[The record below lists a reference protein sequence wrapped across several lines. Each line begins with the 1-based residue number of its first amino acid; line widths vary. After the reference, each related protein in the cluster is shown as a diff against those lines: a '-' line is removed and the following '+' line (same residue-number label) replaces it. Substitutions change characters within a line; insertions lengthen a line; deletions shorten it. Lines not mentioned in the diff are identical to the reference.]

1 MRRTRKLSPNNREE
15 WRSIHDQDEF
25 VRARFLLSPP
35 WASQDRISSE
45 HISLFLWPRLYRRR
59 TEMNRKTISINVNGI
74 ERKVEVE
81 ARTTL
86 LDLVREQFGLTGAKL
101 GCDIQVCGA
110 CTLLLDGKP
119 VSACSVLA
127 VDADGCDVLTVEGL
141 GGKGK
146 LDPIQ
151 EAFME
156 FGALQCGYCTSGF
169 ILTAK
174 ALLEECPKPS
184 DEQIRNYL
192 AGNFCRCGCYQEI
205 MEAVKNVASLSR
217 R

>member
-1 MRRTRKLSPNNREE
+1 MKKL
-15 WRSIHDQDEF
+15 
-25 VRARFLLSPP
+25 
-35 WASQDRISSE
+35 
-45 HISLFLWPRLYRRR
+45 ISL
-59 TEMNRKTISINVNGI
+59 TVNGS
-74 ERKVEVE
+74 ERSVEVE

-110 CTLLLDGKP
+110 CTLLVDDKP
-119 VSACSVLA
+119 VSACSMLA
-127 VDADGCDVLTVEGL
+127 LDADGCAIETIEGL
-141 GGKGK
+141 SSKDK
-146 LDPIQ
+146 LHPLQ

-174 ALLEECPKPS
+174 ALLAECAQPT
-184 DEQIRNYL
+184 EQQIRDYL

-205 MEAVKNVASLSR
+205 VQAIKNVRGEA
-217 R
+217 

>member
-1 MRRTRKLSPNNREE
+1 MKK
-15 WRSIHDQDEF
+15 I
-25 VRARFLLSPP
+25 
-35 WASQDRISSE
+35 
-45 HISLFLWPRLYRRR
+45 ISL
-59 TEMNRKTISINVNGI
+59 KVNGG
-74 ERKVEVE
+74 ERSVAVE

-86 LDLVREQFGLTGAKL
+86 LEMVREQFGLTGAKL

-110 CTLLLDGKP
+110 CALLLDGKP

-127 VDADGCDVLTVEGL
+127 VDADGCDILTIEGL
-141 GGKGK
+141 ANGDS
-146 LDPIQ
+146 LHPLQ

-174 ALLEECPKPS
+174 ALLDECPKPS
-184 DEQIRNYL
+184 EQQIIEYL

-205 MEAVKNVASLSR
+205 MQAIKNVAAKS
-217 R
+217 

>member
-1 MRRTRKLSPNNREE
+1 MK
-15 WRSIHDQDEF
+15 
-25 VRARFLLSPP
+25 
-35 WASQDRISSE
+35 
-45 HISLFLWPRLYRRR
+45 
-59 TEMNRKTISINVNGI
+59 RKTVTLKVNGI

-86 LDLVREQFGLTGAKL
+86 LDLVREEFGLTGAKL

-110 CTLLLDGKP
+110 CTLLLNGKP

-127 VDADGCDVLTVEGL
+127 VDTDGCEILTIEGL
-141 GGKGK
+141 GKDDK

-174 ALLEECPKPS
+174 ALLDECPKPS

-205 MEAVKNVASLSR
+205 MQAIKNVARS
-217 R
+217 

>member
-1 MRRTRKLSPNNREE
+1 
-15 WRSIHDQDEF
+15 
-25 VRARFLLSPP
+25 
-35 WASQDRISSE
+35 
-45 HISLFLWPRLYRRR
+45 
-59 TEMNRKTISINVNGI
+59 MNRKTIAINVNCV
-74 ERKVEVE
+74 ERRIEVE

-110 CTLLLDGKP
+110 CTLLVNGKP

-127 VDADGCDVLTVEGL
+127 VDADGCEVVTIEGL
-141 GGKGK
+141 GSSGK
-146 LDPIQ
+146 LDPVQ

-174 ALLEECPKPS
+174 ALLEECPEPS

-205 MEAVKNVASLSR
+205 IQAVKNVASLR
-217 R
+217 RG

>member
-1 MRRTRKLSPNNREE
+1 MGVLRRVRNVWRGTPSLTLPRRGGENRIRPAQYAVLVTRIFWERRTAMK
-15 WRSIHDQDEF
+15 
-25 VRARFLLSPP
+25 
-35 WASQDRISSE
+35 
-45 HISLFLWPRLYRRR
+45 
-59 TEMNRKTISINVNGI
+59 RKTVTLKVNGV
-74 ERKVEVE
+74 ERKAEVE

-110 CTLLLDGKP
+110 CTLLINGKP

-205 MEAVKNVASLSR
+205 VQAVKNVSSLSR
-217 R
+217 P

>member
-1 MRRTRKLSPNNREE
+1 MKKP
-15 WRSIHDQDEF
+15 
-25 VRARFLLSPP
+25 
-35 WASQDRISSE
+35 
-45 HISLFLWPRLYRRR
+45 ISLKING
-59 TEMNRKTISINVNGI
+59 TERHA
-74 ERKVEVE
+74 EVE
-81 ARTTL
+81 PRTTL
-86 LDLVREQFGLTGAKL
+86 LEMIRDQFNLTGAKL

-127 VDADGCDVLTVEGL
+127 VDVDGRKVLTIEGL
-141 GGKGK
+141 GNKNA
-146 LDPIQ
+146 LHPLQ

-174 ALLEECPKPS
+174 ALLDEIPQPT
-184 DEQIRNYL
+184 DEQIRDYL

-205 MEAVKNVASLSR
+205 MQAIRNVAKIS
-217 R
+217 